1 MIASTLISDIIPALK
16 PTDTVQKA
24 LTKMIDFRVSHLPIV
39 DKSHFIGTVSE
50 DNLIEVIDMETMVS
64 AVPLSLISPYIL
76 EDQHVY
82 DAVRAFD
89 AQKLTLLAVLDNKM
103 NYLGAI
109 TLSDLTSYFAK
120 ITAIA
125 DPGGIIV
132 LEISTRDN
140 SMAHIAQIVES
151 DNAQILSSYV
161 DAHNDSTKLTI
172 TIKVNKLDV
181 TQIVASF
188 LRYEYVVVAIF
199 NNTDHKSAEADRY
212 DSLMKYLSF

>member
-1 MIASTLISDIIPALK
+1 
-16 PTDTVQKA
+16 
-24 LTKMIDFRVSHLPIV
+24 
-39 DKSHFIGTVSE
+39 
-50 DNLIEVIDMETMVS
+50 
-64 AVPLSLISPYIL
+64 
-76 EDQHVY
+76 
-82 DAVRAFD
+82 
-89 AQKLTLLAVLDNKM
+89 
-103 NYLGAI
+103 
-109 TLSDLTSYFAK
+109 
-120 ITAIA
+120 
-125 DPGGIIV
+125 
-132 LEISTRDN
+132 
-140 SMAHIAQIVES
+140 MAHIAQIVES